1 MNLQTLALAT
11 VMFVSPFAWPE
22 TAYANCAQRAREVAQ
37 QTGGRVV
44 AVSQSG
50 PNCRIRVVV
59 RSGNSPP
66 RSQVVVVPK

>member
-1 MNLQTLALAT
+1 MNLQTMALAAA
-11 VMFVSPFAWPE
+11 VFLSPFAVADE
-22 TAYANCAQRAREVAQ
+22 AHANCAARAREVAQ

-44 AVSQSG
+44 AVSEAG